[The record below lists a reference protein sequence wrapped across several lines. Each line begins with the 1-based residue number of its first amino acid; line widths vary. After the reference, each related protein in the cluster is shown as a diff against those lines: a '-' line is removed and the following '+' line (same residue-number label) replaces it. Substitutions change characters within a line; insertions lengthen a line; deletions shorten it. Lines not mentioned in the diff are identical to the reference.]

1 MRTQSCPDFARLTL
15 AALAV
20 AASLGA
26 CKKEDAVAAPPAI
39 GALAVVQ
46 GNNQSVQAGKEL
58 PLPVILRVVSTN
70 GDAMAG
76 IPVAIVVAEGGGA
89 VAPPSGI
96 SDSKGE
102 FTTKWTLGPRFVDN
116 QLRASVP
123 GLDPV
128 KVFATAIV
136 PTDIVVAQGNLQTA
150 KVGAALPTSIVV
162 RVVGSGNVPMANVT
176 VLFQVISGGGSI
188 SPQSAVT
195 NTLGEVTTKWTL
207 GSVAGLQ
214 MAAASTGT
222 LSPAN
227 LTATATP

>member
-76 IPVAIVVAEGGGA
+76 IPVAIVVAEGG
-89 VAPPSGI
+89 VRS
-96 SDSKGE
+96 
-102 FTTKWTLGPRFVDN
+102 RH
-116 QLRASVP
+116 LRAS
-123 GLDPV
+123 
-128 KVFATAIV
+128 ATARGSSRPSGRWALASWITSCV
-136 PTDIVVAQGNLQTA
+136 PRC
-150 KVGAALPTSIVV
+150 P
-162 RVVGSGNVPMANVT
+162 GST
-176 VLFQVISGGGSI
+176 R
-188 SPQSAVT
+188 
-195 NTLGEVTTKWTL
+195 
-207 GSVAGLQ
+207 
-214 MAAASTGT
+214 
-222 LSPAN
+222 
-227 LTATATP
+227 

>member
-1 MRTQSCPDFARLTL
+1 M
-15 AALAV
+15 
-20 AASLGA
+20 
-26 CKKEDAVAAPPAI
+26 
-39 GALAVVQ
+39 
-46 GNNQSVQAGKEL
+46 
-58 PLPVILRVVSTN
+58 
-70 GDAMAG
+70 
-76 IPVAIVVAEGGGA
+76 
-89 VAPPSGI
+89 
-96 SDSKGE
+96 
-102 FTTKWTLGPRFVDN
+102 DN